1 MSEPITRY
9 RDWSERQKTDEIPLR
24 PYISVVVP
32 VYNEAANIQALHQ
45 RLVAALDAL
54 GRPWEAVL
62 VDDGSA
68 DNSLELL
75 RLLTEDPR
83 FQVVELNRNY
93 GQHAAILA
101 GFEQTR
107 GQIVVTLD
115 ADLQNPPEEIGKLVA
130 AIEGGADVAAGLR
143 TQRQDSWVRKAPSRV
158 INKVIQY
165 STGVELHDYGCM
177 LRAYRREVVD
187 NILRFGEAATFIP
200 ALANLFTHSVTEVP
214 VAHAERAA
222 GKSKYGVRR
231 LFHLAF
237 DLLTGFSLL
246 PIQMVTMLGG
256 AIAAVGLAFG
266 VFLLIRRLVVGPEVQ
281 GLFTLFAILF
291 IFVGLQVLAL
301 GLIGE
306 YIGRIYYEVRRRPR
320 FLVRKVHRRV
330 S

>member
-9 RDWSERQKTDEIPLR
+9 RDWSERQKTDEVPLR

-32 VYNEAANIQALHQ
+32 IYNESASIASLHQ
-45 RLVAALDAL
+45 RLTAALEAL

-62 VDDGSA
+62 VDDGSS
-68 DNSLELL
+68 DGSLEQL
-75 RLLTEDPR
+75 RALTVDPR
-83 FQVVELNRNY
+83 ILVVELNRNF

-107 GQIVVTLD
+107 GQVVVTMD
-115 ADLQNPPEEIGKLVA
+115 ADLQNPPEEIVKLVA
-130 AIEGGADVAAGLR
+130 AIEGGADVAAGMR
-143 TQRQDSWVRKAPSRV
+143 IHRQDSWIRKAPSRM

-177 LRAYRREVVD
+177 LRAYRRDVVD

-200 ALANLFTHSVTEVP
+200 ALANLFTHSVAEVP
-214 VAHAERAA
+214 VEHAERAA

-246 PIQMVTMLGG
+246 PIQMVTLMGG
-256 AIAAVGLAFG
+256 AIAAIGLGFG
-266 VFLLIRRLVVGPEVQ
+266 VFLLIRRLIVGPEVQ

-291 IFVGLQVLAL
+291 IFVGLQILAL

-330 S
+330 P